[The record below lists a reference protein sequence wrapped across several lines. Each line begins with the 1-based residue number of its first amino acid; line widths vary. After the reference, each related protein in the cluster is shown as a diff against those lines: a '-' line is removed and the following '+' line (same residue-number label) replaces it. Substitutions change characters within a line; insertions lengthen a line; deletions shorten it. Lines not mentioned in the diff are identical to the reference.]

1 MQVCTSL
8 QTDNH
13 ASTPPLSFLQAGCP
27 FCCPTNGVKAL
38 KAASDR
44 EKTNKQKTT
53 YNKHQIRPRPH
64 LGRGMHCRRGV
75 SEQFLNGTSAHNR
88 PFQCHCRHGTGL
100 LGHRVNGSFGSSF
113 TSGSPGH
120 HFDPGARAEF
130 FWFSKKAQY
139 EDIKVCIFVK
149 VRPTVIEILAFNK

>member
-1 MQVCTSL
+1 MIER
-8 QTDNH
+8 
-13 ASTPPLSFLQAGCP
+13 
-27 FCCPTNGVKAL
+27 K
-38 KAASDR
+38 
-44 EKTNKQKTT
+44 NKQKTT

-64 LGRGMHCRRGV
+64 LGRGMHCRHGV

-100 LGHRVNGSFGSSF
+100 LGHRVSGSFGSSF

-130 FWFSKKAQY
+130 FRFSKKAQY
-139 EDIKVCIFVK
+139 KDIKVCIFVK
-149 VRPTVIEILAFNK
+149 FSPTVIEILTLWRCLSYRGSAGGYLFIECRGVAALQMRSSQ